1 MEFKEPVFLS
11 SLRVR
16 LLLFIFTVA
25 FVPLF
30 IVTFISLRYAERIT
44 MAILYAHLDS
54 VTQNKAKAIARWLS
68 ERITDVRLV
77 ADSKS
82 LQSMDA
88 HAINGYLESMKTHY
102 LDYKRTLLVDLYG
115 EIVADTVNGREN
127 YRDADW
133 FQKAMEEGEY
143 ISDVF
148 LEEGEPM
155 FLIAV
160 AIAKDEPVRFAHRR
174 LRLTVGV
181 LCEFISLQYLNDF
194 ASDMALGKSGES
206 YLVNQYGIIIAHKEK
221 ERILTDR
228 VKNFELLTQLS
239 KRVAKLEVYQDYRGV
254 EVIGAQTWIPQQT
267 IDGLRPMQWLLI
279 TEQGTDEVFA
289 TVNKYEMG
297 IIAIFLLLS
306 GIITLGCFW
315 IARMIVRPIKKLA
328 DAAAD
333 IAKGNFERQLKV
345 NRQDEVGRLTVAFNQ
360 MAQQLRSY
368 YANLENRI
376 VSTREELEKVSDELK
391 KSKEA
396 LSRSEKLVALGEVSA
411 GVAHEIRTPLT
422 SIKLFIQSLEIVFP
436 LDDETLEDFSII
448 KSEIN
453 KMEEII
459 NRFLDFARPAE
470 PKFESV
476 NINQIL
482 SDAIS
487 LLKNRIKDENIVIET
502 EYDEN
507 LLPIAG
513 DGKQLGQ
520 VFLNMLLNSIEA
532 MPDGGRITVAT
543 NIISVSGEGKK
554 LLKITIA
561 DTGCGIS
568 PALRRYI
575 FDPFFTTKDTGTGMG
590 LAIAFT
596 VIEQHGGLIEVES
609 EPGEGATFMVYL
621 HLRKELCNSYLKT

>member
-133 FQKAMEEGEY
+133 VQKAMEEGEY

-160 AIAKDEPVRFAHRR
+160 AIAKDEPV
-174 LRLTVGV
+174 GV

-194 ASDMALGKSGES
+194 ASDMALGESGES

-221 ERILTDR
+221 ERILKDR
-228 VKNFELLTQLS
+228 VKNVELLTQLS

-267 IDGLRPMQWLLI
+267 ADGLRPMQWLLI
-279 TEQGTDEVFA
+279 AEQNTDEVFA

-297 IIAIFLLLS
+297 IIALFLLLS
-306 GIITLGCFW
+306 CIIISGCFW
-315 IARMIVRPIKKLA
+315 IAKTIVHPIKKLS
-328 DAAAD
+328 DAAAV
-333 IAKGNFERQLKV
+333 IAKGNFEQQLKV
-345 NRQDEVGRLTVAFNQ
+345 NRQDEIGRLTVAFNQ

-368 YANLENRI
+368 YAKLENR
-376 VSTREELEKVSDELK
+376 VTTTREELEKVSDDLE

-396 LSRSEKLVALGEVSA
+396 LVRSEKLVALGEVSA

-459 NRFLDFARPAE
+459 NRFLDFARPAF

-476 NINQIL
+476 NVNQLL

-502 EYDEN
+502 EYDET
-507 LLPIAG
+507 LPPIAG

-532 MPDGGRITVAT
+532 MPDSGRITVAT

-575 FDPFFTTKDTGTGMG
+575 FDPFVTTKDTGTGMG

-609 EPGEGATFMVYL
+609 EPGEGAMFMVYL
-621 HLRKELCNSYLKT
+621 HL

>member
-1 MEFKEPVFLS
+1 
-11 SLRVR
+11 
-16 LLLFIFTVA
+16 
-25 FVPLF
+25 
-30 IVTFISLRYAERIT
+30 
-44 MAILYAHLDS
+44 
-54 VTQNKAKAIARWLS
+54 
-68 ERITDVRLV
+68 
-77 ADSKS
+77 
-82 LQSMDA
+82 MDA

-115 EIVADTVNGREN
+115 EIVADTANGREN
-127 YRDADW
+127 LGFRDADW

-160 AIAKDEPVRFAHRR
+160 AIAKDEPV
-174 LRLTVGV
+174 GV

-194 ASDMALGKSGES
+194 ASDMALGESGES

-221 ERILTDR
+221 ERILKDR
-228 VKNFELLTQLS
+228 VKNVELLTQLS

-267 IDGLRPMQWLLI
+267 ADGLRPMQWLLI
-279 TEQGTDEVFA
+279 AEQNTDEVFA

-297 IIAIFLLLS
+297 IIALFLLLS
-306 GIITLGCFW
+306 CIIISGCFW
-315 IARMIVRPIKKLA
+315 IAKTIVHPIKKLS
-328 DAAAD
+328 DAAAV
-333 IAKGNFERQLKV
+333 IAKGNFEQQLKV
-345 NRQDEVGRLTVAFNQ
+345 NRQDEIGRLTVAFNQ

-368 YANLENRI
+368 YAKLENR
-376 VSTREELEKVSDELK
+376 VTTTREELEKVSDDLE

-396 LSRSEKLVALGEVSA
+396 LVRSEKLVALGEVSA

-459 NRFLDFARPAE
+459 NRFLDFARPAF

-476 NINQIL
+476 NVNQLL

-502 EYDEN
+502 EYDET
-507 LLPIAG
+507 LPPIAG

-532 MPDGGRITVAT
+532 MPDSGRITVAT

-575 FDPFFTTKDTGTGMG
+575 FDPFVTTKDTGTGMG

-609 EPGEGATFMVYL
+609 EAGEGATFMIYL
-621 HLRKELCNSYLKT
+621 HL

>member
-1 MEFKEPVFLS
+1 MEFKGPVFLS
-11 SLRVR
+11 SLRAK
-16 LLLFIFTVA
+16 LLLFIFVVA
-25 FVPLF
+25 FIPLF
-30 IVTFISLRYAERIT
+30 LVTFISLRYAEQIT

-54 VTQNKAKAIARWLS
+54 ITQNKAKAIARWLS
-68 ERITDVRLV
+68 EKIADIRLV

-88 HAINGYLESMKTHY
+88 HAIDGYLESMKTHY
-102 LDYKRTLLVDLYG
+102 LDYKRTVLVDLYG
-115 EIVADTVNGREN
+115 EIVADTANGREN

-133 FQKAMEEGEY
+133 FQKAMEQGEY

-148 LEEGEPM
+148 FEEGEPM

-160 AIAKDEPVRFAHRR
+160 AIEKDEP
-174 LRLTVGV
+174 VGV
-181 LCEFISLQYLNDF
+181 LCEFIDLQYLNDF
-194 ASDMALGKSGES
+194 ASDMDLGKSGES
-206 YLVNQYGIIIAHKEK
+206 YLVNQHGIIIAHKER
-221 ERILTDR
+221 ERILKDR

-239 KRVAKLEVYQDYRGV
+239 KRVARVEVYQDYRGV
-254 EVIGAQTWIPQQT
+254 EVIGAQTWIPQQAAS
-267 IDGLRPMQWLLI
+267 GLRPMQWLLI
-279 TEQGTDEVFA
+279 AEQDTDEAFT

-297 IIAIFLLLS
+297 IIALFLLLS
-306 GIITLGCFW
+306 CIIISGCLW
-315 IARMIVRPIKKLA
+315 IARTIVHPIKNLA
-328 DAAAD
+328 DAAAV
-333 IAKGNFERQLKV
+333 IAKGNFEQQLKV
-345 NRQDEVGRLTVAFNQ
+345 NRQDEIGRLTVAFNQ

-368 YANLENRI
+368 YAKLENR
-376 VSTREELEKVSDELK
+376 VTTTREELEKVSDELE

-422 SIKLFIQSLEIVFP
+422 SIKLFIQSLETVFP

-448 KSEIN
+448 KREIDR
-453 KMEEII
+453 MEEII
-459 NRFLDFARPAE
+459 NRFLEFARPAE

-476 NINQIL
+476 NVNQIL

-487 LLKNRIKDENIVIET
+487 LLKTRIKDKKIIIET

-507 LLPIAG
+507 LPPIAG

-543 NIISVSGEGKK
+543 NIISISGEGKK

-568 PALRRYI
+568 PDLRRYI
-575 FDPFFTTKDTGTGMG
+575 FDPFFTTKDSGTGMG

-621 HLRKELCNSYLKT
+621 HL

>member
-1 MEFKEPVFLS
+1 
-11 SLRVR
+11 
-16 LLLFIFTVA
+16 
-25 FVPLF
+25 
-30 IVTFISLRYAERIT
+30 

-133 FQKAMEEGEY
+133 VQKAMEEGEY

-160 AIAKDEPVRFAHRR
+160 AIAKDEPV
-174 LRLTVGV
+174 GV

-194 ASDMALGKSGES
+194 ASDMALGESGES

-221 ERILTDR
+221 ERILKDR
-228 VKNFELLTQLS
+228 VKNVELLTQLS

-267 IDGLRPMQWLLI
+267 ADGLRPMQWLLI
-279 TEQGTDEVFA
+279 AEQNTDEVFA

-297 IIAIFLLLS
+297 IIALFLLLS
-306 GIITLGCFW
+306 GIIISGCFW
-315 IARMIVRPIKKLA
+315 IAKTIVHPIKKLS
-328 DAAAD
+328 DAAAV
-333 IAKGNFERQLKV
+333 IAKGNFEQQLKV
-345 NRQDEVGRLTVAFNQ
+345 NRQDEIGRLTVAFNQ

-368 YANLENRI
+368 YAKLENR
-376 VSTREELEKVSDELK
+376 VTTTREELEKVSDDLE

-396 LSRSEKLVALGEVSA
+396 LVRSEKLVALGEVSA

-422 SIKLFIQSLEIVFP
+422 SIKLFIQSLETVFP

-459 NRFLDFARPAE
+459 NRFLDFARPAF

-476 NINQIL
+476 NVNQLL

-502 EYDEN
+502 EYDDN
-507 LLPIAG
+507 LPPIAG

-575 FDPFFTTKDTGTGMG
+575 FDPFVTTKDTGTGMG

-609 EPGEGATFMVYL
+609 EPGEGAMFMVYL
-621 HLRKELCNSYLKT
+621 HL